1 MNPITAKKIGSNVA
15 LKSVTIGLVIAYSI
29 MVALCTGG
37 YDSFVHQLLWIVDW
51 LKSEFL
57 PHTIIGIIAF
67 YTCGYFFGRMA
78 GKDIL
83 VKRLNYIWVGSLWG
97 LFTLLCT
104 VFLAS
109 LTGFFLG
116 IKHSMH
122 YLQTI
127 EDMKHSTFI
136 YDNFIDYIVKPLF
149 WFSIFGFLPAIGI
162 GIWLGWR
169 IEKKSESPQQGVI
182 PNAK

>member
-1 MNPITAKKIGSNVA
+1 MTPETGKKIGSTLA

-37 YDSFVHQLLWIVDW
+37 YDSFGHQLLWIVDW

-67 YTCGYFFGRMA
+67 YTCGYFFGGMA

>member
-1 MNPITAKKIGSNVA
+1 MNPITANKIGSSLA
-15 LKSVTIGLVIAYSI
+15 LKSVSIGLVIAYSI

-78 GKDIL
+78 GNDIL

-97 LFTLLCT
+97 LRTLLST

-109 LTGFFLG
+109 LTGFFFG
-116 IKHSMH
+116 IKHSLH

-136 YDNFIDYIVKPLF
+136 YDNFIDYIVKPMF
-149 WFSIFGFLPAIGI
+149 WFSIFGILPTIVIGI
-162 GIWLGWR
+162 LFGWR
-169 IEKKSESPQQGVI
+169 IEKKAESPQQGVI